1 VLNTINYNN
10 NLETVKEIV
19 WVYPETHYAAF
30 VLMAKEIMMD
40 KKR

>member
-19 WVYPETHYAAF
+19 WVYPETHTAF
-30 VLMAKEIMMD
+30 VPMAKEIMMD